1 MNEAGSLF
9 SGTGP
14 EGQRPVPG
22 LNGVPREASGRV
34 LRGHR
39 GPAGLLVQEESGGPH
54 APPSWPT
61 PSRHL
66 ERPERLATA
75 ARRGL
80 GGSEPWTGSV
90 WEWTRPPG

>member
-9 SGTGP
+9 FGTGP

-22 LNGVPREASGRV
+22 LNGVPREASGWGR
-34 LRGHR
+34 R

-75 ARRGL
+75 VCRGL
-80 GGSEPWTGSV
+80 GGSEPWTGSI
-90 WEWTRPPG
+90 